1 MLLPSSFKTGIL
13 PRPGKAKVKNSH
25 QPPLKYP
32 VCSLRGTLT
41 CGSGNFFLPCQAGLC
56 RDENCTAVW
65 KASACPMPC
74 PCEGCLG
81 SQSYWLWNDQFSF
94 KGRVRAQHFMLGQD
108 LGGSKQMWPSAL
120 PSATLGKHPF
130 TDLYQLPARA
140 ASADGSDFLLGS
152 EMLPQ
157 HGRERIVLS
166 RDGTSFP
173 ATPAV
178 ISVFFIDRP
187 QNTLQKKY
195 HCLPDKEAG
204 AGKVLCLGHQAD
216 Q

>member
-1 MLLPSSFKTGIL
+1 MALAISSFLARQGCAGMRTAQLCEK
-13 PRPGKAKVKNSH
+13 
-25 QPPLKYP
+25 P
-32 VCSLRGTLT
+32 V
-41 CGSGNFFLPCQAGLC
+41 PA
-56 RDENCTAVW
+56 
-65 KASACPMPC
+65 PC
-74 PCEGCLG
+74 PVLVKAASGVKATGFEMISSL
-81 SQSYWLWNDQFSF
+81 S
-94 KGRVRAQHFMLGQD
+94 R
-108 LGGSKQMWPSAL
+108 GGSELSISCWARTWVAQSRCDPSAL

-166 RDGTSFP
+166 WDGTSFP

-195 HCLPDKEAG
+195 HSS
-204 AGKVLCLGHQAD
+204 
-216 Q
+216 